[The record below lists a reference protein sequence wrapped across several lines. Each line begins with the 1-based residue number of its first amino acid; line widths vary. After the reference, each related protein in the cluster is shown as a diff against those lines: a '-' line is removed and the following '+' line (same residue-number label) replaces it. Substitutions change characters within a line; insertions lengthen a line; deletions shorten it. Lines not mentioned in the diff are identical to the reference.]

1 MITLVRP
8 YLNRFNAI
16 WRAFFLMLFLSQPA
30 IAALNVSH
38 LFVTLSDTMSAVKTE
53 DPDQAKAHLQQ
64 LEQDFQALP
73 AHQSE
78 KGQQVSQALHQ
89 AIAAPNL
96 AQLEQLSKALV
107 AFEKEQNPVDYAAK
121 RQQFAKRVMPV
132 YQQLDEAIQTQN
144 LEEIQTVYKRFN
156 NTWTVNEMA
165 VRESSIGHYGQIET
179 AMSLMRIAML
189 SEPVNYAE
197 MEKQSAALKS
207 ALLDF
212 KAGNVVEVKKVDN
225 APNTLAEGVALL
237 EKSYAALSANQLTQA
252 QADIT
257 LFIQQW
263 PIFEGEVSTRDGALY
278 TKVESDLPVILAK
291 GNNAENLVQFRQL
304 LDELQAIDTSG
315 SYGVLDAMLI
325 LLREGVEALL
335 IIMALITT
343 LNVANQPKAKRW
355 VYAGAGLGIVASV
368 LGAVALQQLFPA
380 VSAGTNREILEGSVG
395 VVAVVMM
402 LFVGAWLH
410 SKSSL
415 QGWKAFVQKRVN
427 QALATGSLISMLS
440 LAFLSVF
447 REGAETILFYVGML
461 PLISLNDLIAGIGL
475 ALVALVIIAFVM
487 AKSSTKLP
495 IHQLFKVMTL
505 LIYALGFK
513 ILGVS
518 IHALQLTK
526 VLNTTPI
533 EGFNLTL
540 PSLGFYPN
548 WEGVGAQLLYLLLIP
563 IVAKCFQSKD

>member
-1 MITLVRP
+1 MITLVKP
-8 YLNRFNAI
+8 YLNKFSAI
-16 WRAFFLMLFLSQPA
+16 FGALLLMLMVSQPLQ
-30 IAALNVSH
+30 AALNVSH

-53 DPDQAKAHLQQ
+53 NPDQAKAHLQQ
-64 LEQDFQALP
+64 LERDFQALP

-78 KGQQVSQALHQ
+78 KGQLVSQALNQ
-89 AIAAPNL
+89 ALAEPNL

-121 RQQFAKRVMPV
+121 RQQFAKRIMPV
-132 YQQLDEAIQTQN
+132 YQQLEEAVQAQN

-189 SEPVNYAE
+189 TEPVNYAE

-237 EKSYAALSANQLTQA
+237 EKGYAALKENQLTQA

-263 PIFEGEVSTRDGALY
+263 PIFEGEVSTRDSALY
-278 TKVESDLPVILAK
+278 TKVESDLPMILAK
-291 GNNAENLVQFRQL
+291 GNSAENLAQFRQL

-355 VYAGAGLGIVASV
+355 VYAGAGLGVVASV
-368 LGAVALQQLFPA
+368 LGAVALQQFFPA
-380 VSAGTNREILEGSVG
+380 VSAGTNREILEGGVG
-395 VVAVVMM
+395 VVAVVVI

-415 QGWKAFVQKRVN
+415 QGWKTFVQKRVN

-495 IHQLFKVMTL
+495 IYQLFKVMTV

-533 EGFNLTL
+533 EGFSLSL

-548 WEGVGAQLLYLLLIP
+548 WEGISAQLLYLLLIP